1 MKKLLSTILILFLC
15 LGIYSCS
22 NKSDED
28 DLKESTTTDNDTTTD
43 TTAPILAEVTVVT
56 TPTTDTT
63 PAYTFSSTEAGT
75 ITYGASCTSSTT
87 SASSGNNAIT
97 FSTLSDG
104 TYDNCTVMVTDNA
117 SNSSIPLEITRFIV
131 RDFSISSSASDN
143 ATVTFGQS
151 YQYQLNTGGTYSDT
165 ITYSLSN
172 EPDNMTI
179 SSSGL
184 VEWTPDNGSD
194 ITNYDNGTTN
204 SPHTITIT
212 LTTASGYV
220 LTETYD
226 LTVTGT
232 CVSGNVMA
240 IWSGDQRSSTD
251 SSKLLGNV
259 TAYTDNATSG
269 DVCGNG
275 NNQSSGNDCTA
286 YNNYDLR
293 SASLHLTH
301 GPTASATK
309 GSIFFYNQYDNTS
322 NLYLFFFFG
331 DAGNSNAN
339 TVKLDVLSSNNSSSD
354 VVKVSDDG
362 TETSRVSQSESSGL
376 YTSSYKSRH
385 SYNGSHS
392 DGAVIG
398 PYTGTDFKILV
409 DVGGTSSIDS
419 ETLTLGNLDSF
430 KYFSKDG
437 SSFALGGDNVS
448 VDNFTIGY
456 KTTVSCE

>member
-15 LGIYSCS
+15 LVIYSCS

-43 TTAPILAEVTVVT
+43 TTAPTLAEVTAVT
-56 TPTTDTT
+56 ALTNDTT
-63 PAYTFSSTEAGT
+63 PDYTFSSTEAGT
-75 ITYGASCTSSTT
+75 ITYGGSCTSSAT

-97 FSTLSDG
+97 FSTLSNG

-117 SNSSIPLEITRFIV
+117 SNSSSNLPVSTFTV
-131 RDFSISSSASDN
+131 DNTTISSSATDN
-143 ATVTFGQS
+143 ATVVFGQT
-151 YQYQLNTGGTYSDT
+151 YQYQLTTSSTFSGTS
-165 ITYSLSN
+165 TYSLSN

-184 VEWTPDNGSD
+184 VEWTPTRASD
-194 ITNYDNGTTN
+194 ITTHQD
-204 SPHTITIT
+204 ITIT
-212 LTTASGYV
+212 VTTASGFV
-220 LTETYD
+220 LTEQYD
-226 LTVTGT
+226 LTVTCT
-232 CVSGNVMA
+232 PGNVLS
-240 IWSGDQRSSTD
+240 IWSGDQRTSTD
-251 SSKLLGNV
+251 NSSFLGNI
-259 TAYTDNATSG
+259 TAYTDNASSG
-269 DVCGNG
+269 DACGNG

-301 GPTASATK
+301 GPSASATK

-322 NLYLFFFFG
+322 DLYLFFFFG
-331 DAGNSNAN
+331 KAGASNAN
-339 TVKLDVLSSNNSSSD
+339 TVKLDVFTDNNTSTD
-354 VVKVSDDG
+354 NVVVTDDAG
-362 TETSRVSQSESSGL
+362 ETIR
-376 YTSSYKSRH
+376 YTSSSYCGTSPRCYKSRH

-398 PYTGTDFKILV
+398 PYTGTVFKILV
-409 DVGGTSSIDS
+409 DLGGTSSIDS
-419 ETLTLGNLDSF
+419 QTLTLGNLDSF

-448 VDNFTIGY
+448 VDNFTVGY
-456 KTTVSCE
+456 KELFTCGN